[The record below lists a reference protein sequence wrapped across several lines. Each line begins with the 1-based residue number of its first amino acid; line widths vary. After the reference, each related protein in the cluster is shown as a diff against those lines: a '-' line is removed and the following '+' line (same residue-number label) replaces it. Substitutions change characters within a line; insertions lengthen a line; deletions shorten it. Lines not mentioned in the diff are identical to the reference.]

1 VDHCVARNIPTATYL
16 HGSDPSVLS
25 ALDQDVKVCPP
36 TYASFES
43 DEMLRDSIRTFIAH
57 LEEAGV
63 ETMAHEEEGMFHDF
77 PILMPCAAASRGVYH
92 QIGEFI
98 SIHLP

>member
-1 VDHCVARNIPTATYL
+1 
-16 HGSDPSVLS
+16 
-25 ALDQDVKVCPP
+25 
-36 TYASFES
+36 
-43 DEMLRDSIRTFIAH
+43 
-57 LEEAGV
+57 
-63 ETMAHEEEGMFHDF
+63 MAHEEEGMFHDF